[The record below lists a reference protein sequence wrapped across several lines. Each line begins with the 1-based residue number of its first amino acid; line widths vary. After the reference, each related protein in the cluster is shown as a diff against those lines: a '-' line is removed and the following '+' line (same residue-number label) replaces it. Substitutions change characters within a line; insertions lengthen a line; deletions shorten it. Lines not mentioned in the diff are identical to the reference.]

1 MIHPLRVVSITV
13 PVFLVGKLR
22 WSISLHSS
30 SFFPTTCSTNFPALH
45 FPFILFS
52 KYHE

>member
-1 MIHPLRVVSITV
+1 MIHPLRVVSVTV
-13 PVFLVGKLR
+13 PVFLVGELR

-30 SFFPTTCSTNFPALH
+30 SFFPTPCSTNFPALLC
-45 FPFILFS
+45 PFIPVL